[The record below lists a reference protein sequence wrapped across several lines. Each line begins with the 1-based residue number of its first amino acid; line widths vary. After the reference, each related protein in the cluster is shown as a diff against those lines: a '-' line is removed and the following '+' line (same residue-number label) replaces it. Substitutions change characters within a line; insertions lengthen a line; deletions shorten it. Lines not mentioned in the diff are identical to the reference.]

1 MSHLVE
7 DLLPLARGDAQPLGV
22 SEEKADLTAL
32 LRDVSERLAPAAAAK
47 GLQLHATL
55 PNESVPVSG
64 VVSDLRRLFVIL
76 AENAIKYTDMGTATV
91 SLEREQDGVNIR
103 VSDTGIGIE
112 DSALPHIFN
121 RFWRA
126 DKVRSR
132 TEGSVGLVLPWLLR
146 SFSVITGRLPSKA
159 SQAKGSSF
167 TVNLRK
173 A

>member
-1 MSHLVE
+1 LSKIVIEARRMSHLVE

-76 AENAIKYTDMGTATV
+76 VENAIKYTDMGTGHRLSGARAGW
-91 SLEREQDGVNIR
+91 RE
-103 VSDTGIGIE
+103 
-112 DSALPHIFN
+112 H
-121 RFWRA
+121 
-126 DKVRSR
+126 
-132 TEGSVGLVLPWLLR
+132 
-146 SFSVITGRLPSKA
+146 
-159 SQAKGSSF
+159 
-167 TVNLRK
+167 
-173 A
+173 